1 MFRSILSCASVAIV
15 GVVFAVW
22 TVPPAPAD
30 TPDDELAA
38 VPVVMVP
45 FPDLARVQ
53 AEDEERAALGLAPRF
68 AIPNEVLISP
78 ATDGV
83 WKDLDERTRQWR
95 LRITSPGALSLNLG
109 FTAYFMPPG
118 GQLWLYATDGSYAL
132 EPYTDFHNADHG
144 ELWTAVVL
152 ADDILVEV
160 TLPAAVEKELILH
173 LTSIN
178 VGYRGFG
185 ETQADK
191 AGACNI
197 DVICPVAD
205 AWRNE
210 IPAIGVISTGGSLF
224 CTGFMVNNTA
234 QDQTPYFMT
243 AYHCGV
249 TSSNAASLVVYWNF
263 YSPTCGQHGGGSL
276 SQYQSGSTWRAGWST
291 SDFTL
296 VQLSQMPNPAWG
308 ITYAGW
314 DRRDVNATSAVGI
327 HHPNCDEKSIS
338 FTETDT
344 IVTSYLSNS
353 SPGNGTH
360 LRVVWETSPNRGV
373 TEPGS
378 SGSPI
383 FDQNHRVLG
392 QLHGGYSACNSSDMR
407 DWYGRFYRS
416 WTGGGTN
423 TTRLSNWL
431 DPGNTGLEYVD
442 TLVPCTLPSITS
454 HPASQTK
461 CAGQSVTFTVSASG
475 TGLSYQWRKNSTN
488 ISGATGSSYSI
499 TSVTTADAGSYDC
512 VVTNSCG
519 SVTSNAATLTVNTA
533 PTITAHPA
541 SQIKCV
547 GQSVTFSVSASGTSL
562 SYQWRKNST
571 NISGATGSSYTISS
585 VTTADA
591 GSYDCVVTNSCGSV
605 TSNAATLTV
614 NTAPTITAHPASQTK
629 CVGQSVTFS
638 VSASGTGLSYQWRKN
653 STNISGATGSS
664 YTISSVT
671 TADAGS
677 YDCVVTN
684 SCGSVTSNAATLTV
698 NTAPTI
704 TAHPASQ
711 TRCVGQSVTF
721 SVSASGTGLSYQW
734 RKNSTNI
741 SGATGSSYTISS
753 VTTADA
759 GSYDCV
765 VTNSCG
771 SVTSNAATLTVDTGP
786 AITGHP
792 QSQVVNVG
800 QPVAF
805 TVSATG
811 AGLTYQWRKNGTN
824 ISGATSSSYAISSVT
839 TADAGSYSC
848 LVSNTCGSVESQTA
862 TLTVTQ
868 HGDMNCDGE
877 VTFADIDLFVEALQG
892 QSSWSHPECPWLNAD
907 LNGDGEVTYADID
920 PFVALLG
927 SAPGME

>member
-1 MFRSILSCASVAIV
+1 VKRNVVSCLAGAASGLAWVLW
-15 GVVFAVW
+15 FAVSP
-22 TVPPAPAD
+22 TMGQS
-30 TPDDELAA
+30 DDLAI
-38 VPVVMVP
+38 VPVVAVP

-338 FTETDT
+338 FTDT
-344 IVTSYLSNS
+344 PTKVTSYLGESV
-353 SPGNGTH
+353 PGDGTH
-360 LRVVWETSPNRGV
+360 LWVRWETNPNRGV

-431 DPGNTGLEYVD
+431 DPGNTGLEFID
-442 TLVPCTLPSITS
+442 TLNPYASGILVTPSTGLEVS
-454 HPASQTK
+454 GDVGGPFTPASKDYTVRNNGSTPLNYQVTRTQPWLSILN
-461 CAGQSVTFTVSASG
+461 ASGTLAGGQSVTVTVALNAQANSLSPGTYTDTIRFINLTDQQGTTTRSVTLRVGVPRKLYEWPLNTNPGWTTQGEWAFGQPTGQGGRWYGRPDPTSGYTGSNVYGVNLNGDYSTTPGGPYYVSTGPVDLASAVQTKLRFRRWLNSDHEP
-475 TGLSYQWRKNSTN
+475 YAYAHVWVSTN
-488 ISGATGSSYSI
+488 GSTWTRIWRNGTATITDSAWSLQEYDISGLADRQP
-499 TSVTTADAGSYDC
+499 SVWFRWGYE
-512 VVTNSCG
+512 V
-519 SVTSNAATLTVNTA
+519 
-533 PTITAHPA
+533 
-541 SQIKCV
+541 
-547 GQSVTFSVSASGTSL
+547 
-562 SYQWRKNST
+562 R
-571 NISGATGSSYTISS
+571 SGAWPYSGWNIDDIEVWGVSVAGPSY
-585 VTTADA
+585 
-591 GSYDCVVTNSCGSV
+591 
-605 TSNAATLTV
+605 
-614 NTAPTITAHPASQTK
+614 PP
-629 CVGQSVTFS
+629 
-638 VSASGTGLSYQWRKN
+638 
-653 STNISGATGSS
+653 
-664 YTISSVT
+664 
-671 TADAGS
+671 
-677 YDCVVTN
+677 
-684 SCGSVTSNAATLTV
+684 
-698 NTAPTI
+698 
-704 TAHPASQ
+704 
-711 TRCVGQSVTF
+711 
-721 SVSASGTGLSYQW
+721 
-734 RKNSTNI
+734 
-741 SGATGSSYTISS
+741 
-753 VTTADA
+753 
-759 GSYDCV
+759 
-765 VTNSCG
+765 
-771 SVTSNAATLTVDTGP
+771 
-786 AITGHP
+786 
-792 QSQVVNVG
+792 
-800 QPVAF
+800 
-805 TVSATG
+805 
-811 AGLTYQWRKNGTN
+811 
-824 ISGATSSSYAISSVT
+824 
-839 TADAGSYSC
+839 
-848 LVSNTCGSVESQTA
+848 
-862 TLTVTQ
+862 
-868 HGDMNCDGE
+868 GDMNCDGE
-877 VTFADIDLFVEALQG
+877 VTFADIDLFVEALAGQG
-892 QSSWSHPECPWLNAD
+892 AWSHPDCPWLNAD
-907 LNGDGEVTYADID
+907 INGDGDVTYADID
-920 PFVALLG
+920 PFVGLLG
-927 SAPGME
+927 GTQ